1 LRRQPRSSRDIIF
14 VPLVSTTC
22 GIPGQ
27 SKMTA
32 NEIPGICCDDSVCV
46 CVRAYICIDKSV
58 FFLKKKTI
66 YLQEAEGSPGVACAN
81 EAPHWMIRYTLSHL
95 SMYTYIY
102 LWLSMYIHISVSSSL

>member
-46 CVRAYICIDKSV
+46 CVRAYICIDKS
-58 FFLKKKTI
+58 FFFKKKKLFTCRRQRD
-66 YLQEAEGSPGVACAN
+66 LQVWPVPTKLRTGWSG
-81 EAPHWMIRYTLSHL
+81 
-95 SMYTYIY
+95 
-102 LWLSMYIHISVSSSL
+102 IHYRI